1 MRSVLRPALWL
12 VAACGGA
19 STPIANHSPPDP
31 NQCPRGERLN
41 ALAQR
46 AWNVTD
52 RDVTPTCTAL
62 RAGEPLWIID
72 GDLPRTED
80 ELLSFAYHVAV
91 VTPDGRVRS
100 LEVEPEQPPDEGN
113 RTHWTYLPID
123 LDRDGHDEVLVD
135 SFLSHA
141 CCGPQGRLG
150 VAKVVDGKLAGR
162 TEAQLPYWSSNQN
175 GIADPSEYRECKGT
189 YEIVKDRDGRPLL
202 EITGPPDTG
211 VEECPLPGP
220 HRYRWTGDDLV
231 EVR

>member
-1 MRSVLRPALWL
+1 MRSVRRTALWL

-19 STPIANHSPPDP
+19 STPTANHSPPDP
-31 NQCPRGERLN
+31 NQCPHGERLN
-41 ALAQR
+41 ALAR
-46 AWNVTD
+46 RTWNVTD
-52 RDVTPTCTAL
+52 PDVAPTCTAL

-72 GDLPRTED
+72 GELPRTEIR
-80 ELLSFAYHVAV
+80 SFTYYVAV

-100 LEVEPEQPPDEGN
+100 LEVEPDQPPDEGN
-113 RTHWTYLPID
+113 RTHWTYVPID
-123 LDRDGHDEVLVD
+123 FDRDGHDEVLVD

-141 CCGPQGRLG
+141 CCGPQARLG
-150 VAKVVDGKLAGR
+150 MATVIDGKLAGR

-175 GIADPSEYRECKGT
+175 GITDRSEYRECKGT
-189 YEIVKDRDGRPLL
+189 YEIVKDGDGRPLL

-211 VEECPLPGP
+211 VEECPPPGP